1 MNNMKN
7 YEKCKLVGCSK
18 KDLNVCFLQAYQL
31 FFFFYGLLGL
41 FPFFFK
47 NLFIFFIIH
56 AYQLLNQEY

>member
-1 MNNMKN
+1 MKN

-18 KDLNVCFLQAYQL
+18 KDLNVCLLQAYQL
-31 FFFFYGLLGL
+31 FFFFFMACLDYFL
-41 FPFFFK
+41 FFFF